1 MSTQEEREAEVEA
14 LMARLLDENDPY
26 DAHHGTDR
34 SEDSL
39 QWLSENDP
47 ETYVRILGKI
57 AAEEAT
63 NGRS

>member
-1 MSTQEEREAEVEA
+1 MKAREEREAEVQA

-39 QWLSENDP
+39 EWLRENDP
-47 ETYVRILGKI
+47 ANYVRILGKI
-57 AAEEAT
+57 AAEEAI
-63 NGRS
+63 NGE

>member
-1 MSTQEEREAEVEA
+1 MKTQEEREAEVAA
-14 LMARLLDENDPY
+14 LIERALDENDPY

-39 QWLSENDP
+39 EWLRENDQ
-47 ETYVRILGKI
+47 ENYVRILGKI

-63 NGRS
+63 NGS